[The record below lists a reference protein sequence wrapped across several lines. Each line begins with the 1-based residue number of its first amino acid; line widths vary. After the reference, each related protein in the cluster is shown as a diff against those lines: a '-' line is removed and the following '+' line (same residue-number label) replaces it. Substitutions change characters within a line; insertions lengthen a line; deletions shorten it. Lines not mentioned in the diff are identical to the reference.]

1 MWPETEGTL
10 ESGNFRGSVLEGCHL
25 ACGLDEFRHRARQF
39 AHVVNDQR
47 RSVLSQRS
55 PVLRAAMASTG
66 EADRG
71 HAGSEGGVDTCGAI
85 LDDETAVRRRRKV
98 L

>member
-1 MWPETEGTL
+1 M
-10 ESGNFRGSVLEGCHL
+10 GSERASKLEGCHL
-25 ACGLDEFRHRARQF
+25 ACGLDKFRHRARQF

-47 RSVLSQRS
+47 RSVLSQTS

-71 HAGSEGGVDTCGAI
+71 HAGFSSCALPRDCATPPRLTLA
-85 LDDETAVRRRRKV
+85 
-98 L
+98 